1 MNQERVKQLK
11 ALDRLLTIMDE
22 LRAGCPWDK
31 KQTFQSLRHLTI
43 EETYELSEA
52 LLEEDTDEIKNE
64 LGDILL
70 HILFYAKI
78 GSEQNNFDIGD
89 VASAISDKLI
99 QRHPHIYGD
108 LTVANEEEVKKNWEQ
123 LKLKEGTKGVLAG
136 VPKGLPSMIMASRMQ
151 DKAAGI
157 GFDWD
162 SISGVRDKIN
172 EELTELE
179 QEIENGNKQ
188 RITSELGDVF
198 FSLVNY
204 ARFLGVNPDDALAS
218 TNIRFRKRFEQMEVL
233 AKEQNMTLSE
243 LSNDAWEDLWAAAK
257 KSVV

>member
-1 MNQERVKQLK
+1 MEHKRIKQLK
-11 ALDRLLTIMDE
+11 AIDSLLTIMDD

-52 LLEEDTDEIKNE
+52 LLDEDTEEIKNE

-70 HILFYAKI
+70 HIFFYAKI
-78 GSEQNNFDIGD
+78 GSEQEAFDIGD
-89 VASAISDKLI
+89 VATAIAEKLI

-108 LTVANEEEVKKNWEQ
+108 VVVNNEEDVKKNWEQ
-123 LKLKEGTKGVLAG
+123 LKLKSGTKGVLAG
-136 VPKGLPSMIMASRMQ
+136 VPKGLPSMVMATRMQ

-162 SISGVRDKIN
+162 SIDGVRAKIN
-172 EELTELE
+172 EELQELD
-179 QEIENGNKQ
+179 QEIATGNKK
-188 RITSELGDVF
+188 RISDELGDVF

-204 ARFLGVNPDDALAS
+204 ARFLGINPDDALSS
-218 TNIRFRKRFEQMEVL
+218 TNMRFRKRFEEMEVI
-233 AKEQNMTLSE
+233 AKEQKIQLSD
-243 LSNDAWEDLWAAAK
+243 LTQDAWEVLWQAAK
-257 KSVV
+257 KRTG

>member
-1 MNQERVKQLK
+1 MTEKRVKQLK
-11 ALDRLLTIMDE
+11 ALDRLLTIMDD

-52 LLEEDTDEIKNE
+52 LLEDDTTEIKNE

-70 HILFYAKI
+70 HIFFYAKI
-78 GSEQNNFDIGD
+78 GSEQNAFDIAD
-89 VASAISDKLI
+89 IATAISEKLI

-108 LTVANEEEVKKNWEQ
+108 VLVADAEDVKKNWEQ
-123 LKLKEGTKGVLAG
+123 LKLKEGAKGVLAG
-136 VPKGLPSMIMASRMQ
+136 VPKGLPSMVMASRMQ

-162 SISGVRDKIN
+162 SIDGVRAKIN
-172 EELTELE
+172 EEFQELD
-179 QEIENGNKQ
+179 QEIAAGNKK

-204 ARFLGVNPDDALAS
+204 ARFLGINPDDALTS
-218 TNIRFRKRFEQMEVL
+218 TNMRFRKRFAQMEAL
-233 AKEQNMTLSE
+233 AKEQKIQLSA
-243 LSNDAWEDLWAAAK
+243 LTQDAWEALWEAAK
-257 KSVV
+257 KRTD